1 MSGTSLPLKKKI
13 EVRLNRIRREAD
25 GILSFEFVD
34 PTGAELPAF
43 TAGAHIEVHIT
54 PEMIRSYSISSD
66 PSDKNRYEVAV
77 LKETAGRGGSL
88 AMHERLKEGD
98 VLTIT
103 APINHF
109 PLAGKEARAHLLLAG
124 GIGVT
129 PMMAMISELEAKNA
143 KWHMH
148 YLTRD
153 PSRMAFTERL
163 QPYVAAGKVTVH
175 HDYGDPAKGPGIA
188 NLLKDFEIGTHLY
201 YCGPPG
207 FMTACAG
214 SVEAWPPHAI
224 HREYFAAA
232 EKTGNEAPNEP
243 FDIKVKST
251 GQVLNVPADRTIV
264 EVLADAGVFVETDCK
279 DGYCGTCITR
289 YLSGTPDHRDT
300 VLSEKERKSYIMVCC
315 GRAKSALLELDL

>member
-143 KWHMH
+143 
-148 YLTRD
+148 
-153 PSRMAFTERL
+153 
-163 QPYVAAGKVTVH
+163 
-175 HDYGDPAKGPGIA
+175 
-188 NLLKDFEIGTHLY
+188 N
-201 YCGPPG
+201 
-207 FMTACAG
+207 
-214 SVEAWPPHAI
+214 
-224 HREYFAAA
+224 
-232 EKTGNEAPNEP
+232 
-243 FDIKVKST
+243 
-251 GQVLNVPADRTIV
+251 
-264 EVLADAGVFVETDCK
+264 
-279 DGYCGTCITR
+279 GTCTI
-289 YLSGTPDHRDT
+289 
-300 VLSEKERKSYIMVCC
+300 
-315 GRAKSALLELDL
+315 